1 MDDIL
6 FYELAGIGG
15 YMATKRS
22 STSSSVAAKDVGERA
37 KGHLV
42 ALSEACSLAIP
53 GLNAYKG
60 L

>member
-37 KGHLV
+37 EGHLV

-53 GLNAYKG
+53 GLNA
-60 L
+60 